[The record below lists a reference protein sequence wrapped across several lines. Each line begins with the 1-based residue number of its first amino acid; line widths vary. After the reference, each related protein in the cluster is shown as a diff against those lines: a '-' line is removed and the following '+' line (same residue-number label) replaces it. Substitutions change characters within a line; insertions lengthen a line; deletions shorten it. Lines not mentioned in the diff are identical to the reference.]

1 MSAQRRFNIPTR
13 SPTALWTE
21 IEDEAGPLSQID
33 VEGMKHALALAA
45 GEAFI
50 RGDSVVLVPPAI
62 AQRMLAD
69 LKARLQGR
77 SLKPKHRPRKNWWL
91 RRWEQTAVSQ
101 LDQRRRELQAQGVS
115 RDNAVQQ
122 AADET
127 APNYYVTPATIISW
141 WKNPER
147 LRRK

>member
-21 IEDEAGPLSQID
+21 IEDEAGPLDQID

-69 LKARLQGR
+69 LKAQLQGR
-77 SLKPKHRPRKNWWL
+77 SLKPKHRPRKNWWS
-91 RRWEQTAVSQ
+91 RRWEQTAVAQFDS
-101 LDQRRRELQAQGVS
+101 RRLELQAEGLR
-115 RDNAVQQ
+115 RDDAIQQ
-122 AADET
+122 AASEI
-127 APNYYVTPATIISW
+127 APNYYVDPTTVISW
-141 WKNPER
+141 WRNPAR